1 MSPTVVVS
9 RNEYQKL
16 RKQAKAFQKLAGRIF
31 ESVITDSV
39 EVVVEDFR
47 KTKLYSEAFLSDLEE
62 GLKKSSYAKR

>member
-1 MSPTVVVS
+1 MSSTIVIS
-9 RNEYQKL
+9 RDEYQNL

-39 EVVVEDFR
+39 EVVVQDFR
-47 KTKLYSEAFLSDLEE
+47 KTKLYSEAFLADLEE